1 VRARHRS
8 GQPFHKSE
16 FSLDDERAK
25 INHIKILHD
34 KMGFSKK
41 IFKKALGEFDRE
53 EYNNVKEL
61 FAKQIDEGRENT
73 KKAMKGSFEN
83 SRKLIN
89 LG

>member
-1 VRARHRS
+1 
-8 GQPFHKSE
+8 
-16 FSLDDERAK
+16 
-25 INHIKILHD
+25 
-34 KMGFSKK
+34 MGFSKK